1 MERQG
6 GVETGWGLSAAS
18 TEFDST
24 LTVTSCMGRAS
35 LSFSIYKAQ
44 ITLSALHCL
53 VPRISSINAGS
64 CLRCQG
70 ARSPFALKSS
80 P

>member
-1 MERQG
+1 VERQG
-6 GVETGWGLSAAS
+6 GVEKGWALSAAS
-18 TEFDST
+18 TVT
-24 LTVTSCMGRAS
+24 LTVTSCMGRVS

-44 ITLSALHCL
+44 ITLSALQCL
-53 VPRISSINAGS
+53 APRISSINAGS